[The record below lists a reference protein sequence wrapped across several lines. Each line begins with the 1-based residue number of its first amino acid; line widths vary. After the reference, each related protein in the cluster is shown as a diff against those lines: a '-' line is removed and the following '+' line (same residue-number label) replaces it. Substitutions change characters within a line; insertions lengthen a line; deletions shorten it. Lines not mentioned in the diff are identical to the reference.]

1 MNESLS
7 LGRFYRPWCIPLQTL
22 ISIVLT
28 VKQLVERL
36 PTCLISFMRRLLNT
50 KTKLASMF
58 VAAGLVLTAQEPNP
72 TQKPQVQTATPAPLY
87 RIEVVERTT
96 PAVNY
101 LHRTGSS
108 KIDFNGTP
116 LMAAG
121 RGSAKVESQRGV
133 IHVSAEF
140 KDMVAPSSFGPEYL
154 TYVLWA
160 ISPDGRPV
168 NLGELTLD
176 NYGKGSSSQI
186 EATSDIQTF
195 GLIVT
200 AEPYYGVT
208 QPSDVVVMENVAR
221 TDTKGVVESISA
233 KYELL
238 PRGSYTKAGGFVPLK
253 VSKKDPFELY
263 EAENAVQIARLA
275 GAEKYSSDS
284 FQKATDALRQ
294 AQRYQSQKPGQKPV
308 ITMAREAVV
317 RAEDARVIALRRKAE
332 ETAEIERQA
341 AIARENAER
350 QNAETARLNAETARL
365 KAEEQARLRAQ
376 ADADRIAAE
385 NAKADAVRARQQ
397 AETAAI
403 DANRLKRE
411 ADEARQAALAEQQK
425 LAAETDRARS
435 AAADADRLREDAER
449 QRQKAEADQEQLRQ
463 QLLTQFN
470 TILQTRD
477 TARGLIVNMSDVLFD
492 TGQYSL
498 KPGAREK
505 LAKVAGIILGH
516 PGLKIAVEGHTDSV
530 GGDEYNLKLSE
541 NRANSV
547 RAYLVSQSI
556 DPAAVTAKGF
566 GKTMPVADN
575 STAAGRQVNSRVEL
589 VVSGEILG
597 TTIETRTSS
606 SSVPR
611 R

>member
-1 MNESLS
+1 
-7 LGRFYRPWCIPLQTL
+7 
-22 ISIVLT
+22 
-28 VKQLVERL
+28 
-36 PTCLISFMRRLLNT
+36 
-50 KTKLASMF
+50 
-58 VAAGLVLTAQEPNP
+58 
-72 TQKPQVQTATPAPLY
+72 
-87 RIEVVERTT
+87 
-96 PAVNY
+96 
-101 LHRTGSS
+101 
-108 KIDFNGTP
+108 
-116 LMAAG
+116 
-121 RGSAKVESQRGV
+121 V
-133 IHVSAEF
+133 IHVSADF
-140 KDMVAPSSFGPEYL
+140 KDMAAPSSFGPEYL

-168 NLGELTLD
+168 NLGELTLSD
-176 NYGKGSSSQI
+176 YGKGSSSKI
-186 EATSDIQTF
+186 DATSDIQTF

-208 QPSDVVVMENVAR
+208 KPSDAVVMENVAR
-221 TDTKGVVESISA
+221 PDTQGVVESINA

-238 PRGSYTKAGGFVPLK
+238 PRGAYTKTGKFVPLS

-275 GAEKYSSDS
+275 GAEKYSQDS
-284 FQKATDALRQ
+284 FQKATEALRQ
-294 AQRYQSQKPGQKPV
+294 AQRYQLQKPGQKPV

-317 RAEDARVIALRRKAE
+317 RAEDARVIALRRQSDEAAE
-332 ETAEIERQA
+332 AERQA
-341 AIARENAER
+341 GIARENAEK
-350 QNAETARLNAETARL
+350 QKAETARLQAD
-365 KAEEQARLRAQ
+365 EQTRLRAL

-385 NAKADAVRARQQ
+385 KATADAQRAKRE
-397 AETAAI
+397 AETAA
-403 DANRLKRE
+403 ANAERVKQEAIEARRS
-411 ADEARQAALAEQQK
+411 ADEARQAAVAQQQQ
-425 LAAETDRARS
+425 LAAEADRARG
-435 AAADADRLREDAER
+435 AAADADRLRQEAER
-449 QRQKAEADQEQLRQ
+449 QRAKSEEDQAQLRQ

-470 TILQTRD
+470 SILQTRD

-530 GGDEYNLKLSE
+530 GGDEYNLKLSQ

-556 DPAAVTAKGF
+556 DPGAVTATGF

-575 STAAGRQVNSRVEL
+575 KTAAGRQVNRRVEL

-606 SSVPR
+606 TSIPR
-611 R
+611 Q